1 MIPSFNS
8 SEEYS
13 HLLIKTILESEKT
26 IPEDQQMPINLLTY
40 LTENIEEYVETKWN
54 EYLTGKQE
62 TFMLGEGEMEMLFNK
77 AGELYTQDVIND
89 MVDKDMLETYVGE
102 DGEILYGLSE
112 TGKLIAKNLK
122 DDETNK

>member
-1 MIPSFNS
+1 MRPDINS
-8 SEEYS
+8 PQEYS
-13 HLLIKTILESEKT
+13 HLLITTILEGEKT

-77 AGELYTQDVIND
+77 AGELYTQDILND
-89 MVDKDMLETYVGE
+89 MVDKNVLETYIGE
-102 DGEILYGLSE
+102 GGDILYGLSE
-112 TGKLIAKNLK
+112 TGKIIAENLK
-122 DDETNK
+122 DDETN

>member
-8 SEEYS
+8 PEEYS
-13 HLLIKTILESEKT
+13 HFLIKTILEGEKT

-89 MVDKDMLETYVGE
+89 MVDKNMLETYIGE
-102 DGEILYGLSE
+102 DGDILYGLSE

-122 DDETNK
+122 DDETN